1 MSCSINV
8 YLLNLRGF
16 TGTASQIIELS
27 ASDFTLSH
35 DLDMVDLGRMQGE
48 SSFHA
53 DTVRN
58 LSDGEGLS
66 DGAVSASDDDTV
78 ERLKSFLVTFDDL
91 NVNLYAV
98 AYAKIGKIGS
108 HSFFFNQID

>member
-8 YLLNLRGF
+8 YLLNLGGF
-16 TGTASQIIELS
+16 TGTASQIIKFS
-27 ASDFTLSH
+27 ASYFTLSY
-35 DLDMVDLGRMQGE
+35 DLNVIDLGRMQRE
-48 SSFHA
+48 SPFHA
-53 DTVRN
+53 DAVRN

-78 ERLKSFLVTFDDL
+78 ERLKSFLVAFDDL